1 MNVLI
6 SIYTDMLL
14 SLSQGNYRGNI
25 SLSKPIFILSI
36 LESINKGDIKDNEI
50 TLNNIDLTNTFAGL
64 YNHYNENI
72 NGLKSSSFLNPFFH
86 LATSDFYHLIWK
98 EGVKQPPMSSTPS
111 GKYLR
116 ENLLYA
122 KLDDEL
128 WDLLQDAENREFLKH
143 KIINNYLTNK

>member
-1 MNVLI
+1 MSSFTLNLYSDYI
-6 SIYTDMLL
+6 LSIK
-14 SLSQGNYRGNI
+14 RGNGIQGKSKAKPLFVLSIIECI
-25 SLSKPIFILSI
+25 SLSLLKHNQIRWDDSNLVNQYDVLS
-36 LESINKGDIKDNEI
+36 NVYDA
-50 TLNNIDLTNTFAGL
+50 NN
-64 YNHYNENI
+64 
-72 NGLKSSSFLNPFFH
+72 KSSLLVPFYH
-86 LATSDFYHLIWK
+86 ISSSPFYHLIWNK
-98 EGVKQPPMSSTPS
+98 EERLTISGHTPS

>member
-1 MNVLI
+1 MNALV

-14 SLSQGNYRGNI
+14 SLSQGNYRGII

-36 LESINKGDIKDNEI
+36 LESINKGDITINEI
-50 TLNNIDLTNTFAGL
+50 TSNNIALINTFAGL
-64 YNHYNENI
+64 YNHYNGNT
-72 NGLKSSSFLNPFFH
+72 NGLKSLSFLNPFFH

-98 EGVKQPPMSSTPS
+98 KGVNQPPMSSTPS

-128 WDLLQDAENREFLKH
+128 WELLQDAENRDFLKH

>member
-50 TLNNIDLTNTFAGL
+50 TLNNIDLTNIFAGL
-64 YNHYNENI
+64 YNHYNGNI

-98 EGVKQPPMSSTPS
+98 EGVKQPPMSSTPLVS
-111 GKYLR
+111 IFVKTFFMQNLMMNYGICYKMLKI
-116 ENLLYA
+116 ENS
-122 KLDDEL
+122 
-128 WDLLQDAENREFLKH
+128 
-143 KIINNYLTNK
+143 